1 MCQLRSN
8 HLAEGNNILD
18 LVSARALRDPAT
30 FAHQLDAI
38 RARTIVAARQP
49 PPPAEVL
56 FGIVPRPPEE
66 PVKAYMNILDDG
78 DDLYGQV
85 IQVDL
90 NSPESRSTC
99 DRLLD
104 IGEAVKAEVGEVMI
118 ERQRVLYV
126 GALRAARVLLDL
138 AGDDPEVDEEVV
150 AEYEE
155 QIKSREYAGREDYS
169 LDRVEE
175 IVRSSMAYSE
185 DYYEFLRTD
194 GECELVLSLFLSEPS

>member
-1 MCQLRSN
+1 
-8 HLAEGNNILD
+8 
-18 LVSARALRDPAT
+18 
-30 FAHQLDAI
+30 
-38 RARTIVAARQP
+38 
-49 PPPAEVL
+49 
-56 FGIVPRPPEE
+56 
-66 PVKAYMNILDDG
+66 MNILDDER
-78 DDLYGQV
+78 DLYGKITQT
-85 IQVDL
+85 DPD
-90 NSPESRSTC
+90 SPEAKSAC
-99 DRLLD
+99 DRLFEV
-104 IGEAVKAEVGEVMI
+104 GEAVKVDVGEMML

-138 AGDDPEVDEEVV
+138 AGEDAEVDEEVV

-194 GECELVLSLFLSEPS
+194 GECK